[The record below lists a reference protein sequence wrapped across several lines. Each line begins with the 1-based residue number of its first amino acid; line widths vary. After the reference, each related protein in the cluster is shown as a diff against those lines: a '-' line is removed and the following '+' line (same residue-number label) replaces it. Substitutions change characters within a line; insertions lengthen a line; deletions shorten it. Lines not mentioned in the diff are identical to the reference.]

1 MTLVNVKDGGCCSL
15 IDQPLSRSKVFSQ
28 KLNLLPEWGP
38 TTSNTS
44 DNSLRRS
51 FDKDEGTEHFSK
63 YRQREVTK
71 VVEAAGPHSGKEISF
86 MFLFQRPRLPQKEI

>member
-1 MTLVNVKDGGCCSL
+1 MVEYVKYCAFCNL
-15 IDQPLSRSKVFSQ
+15 IDQHKSRSRVFSQ
-28 KLNLLPEWGP
+28 KLSSLPEWGP